1 MVTTAVVLDA
11 VQKAHTRINLSL
23 LQKGMIL
30 ISVPLVFELIFV
42 LTLSGMLRQAEA
54 EIQQERTA
62 KKVIDKTNQLAR
74 LFYQTSVR
82 MKDLR
87 FADAD
92 EQNKAFDELGDAITA
107 NATELKE
114 LTKPLPTSYQLAL
127 RIDAGLME
135 AHRKLS
141 GYREHL
147 GEGSALEQEQRFK
160 EVRLEITPIVQEV
173 AKDLQ
178 ALIEHE
184 KQIVEKDMPRLQAES
199 RSRVETLLG
208 VGIVFNILLAV
219 FLALFFTRGTVSR
232 LQVLVENT
240 QRLATG
246 RPLNPLLPGKDEIAH
261 LDKVFN
267 DMASALAAAMRKE
280 RAILENAFDVICSID
295 SNGKFISVS
304 PACERLL
311 GYQQRELIG
320 KDYIDLVVEADR
332 PQTIAAVL
340 NVVSTPGGQFENRLI
355 RHDGTAIDVLWSVQW
370 SKPEQSLF
378 CVIHDITQRKIIER
392 MKQEFVSMVSH
403 DLRTPLTSVQAAITL
418 LLSGAGGELSS
429 NGTEILN
436 MADDNISRL
445 IALINDLL
453 DIEKMESGKLQLNIK
468 PTSLQAVFDSSV
480 NAVQGFARTQR
491 IGIEVKPTDLEVDAD
506 GDRIVQ
512 ILVNLVSNAIK
523 FSPKDST
530 VTIEAVGSDASSN
543 VEVRVIDRGRG
554 VPEEQRKTIFDRFQ
568 QVDANDAVEKQGSGL
583 GLAICK
589 AIVEGHGGTIGVNP
603 GDGGGSI
610 FWFKLPAASDTAS
623 GAAADEPGDPTTDMV
638 ASTTAG

>member
-74 LFYQTSVR
+74 LFYQTSMR

-87 FADAD
+87 FADAE
-92 EQNKAFDELGDAITA
+92 EQNKAFDELGDAIAA
-107 NATELKE
+107 NASELKE
-114 LTKPLPTSYQLAL
+114 LTKPLATSYQLAL
-127 RIDAGLME
+127 RIDAGLKE
-135 AHRKLS
+135 AHTKLN
-141 GYREHL
+141 GYQKHL
-147 GEGSALEQEQRFK
+147 GEGSVLEQEQRFK
-160 EVRLEITPIVQEV
+160 AVRIEITPIVQDV
-173 AKDLQ
+173 ARDLQ
-178 ALIEHE
+178 ALIDHE

-199 RSRVETLLG
+199 RSRVEILLA
-208 VGIVFNILLAV
+208 VGIVFNIVLAV

-311 GYQQRELIG
+311 GYAQPELIG
-320 KDYIDLVVEADR
+320 KEYIQLVVEADR
-332 PQTIAAVL
+332 PATVAAVL
-340 NVVSTPGGQFENRLI
+340 NVVSAPGGQFENRLI
-355 RHDGTAIDVLWSVQW
+355 RNDGSAIDVLWSVQW

-418 LLSGAGGELSS
+418 LLSGAGGQLSA
-429 NGTEILN
+429 NGVEILN
-436 MADDNISRL
+436 MADDNIGRL

-453 DIEKMESGKLQLNIK
+453 DIEKMESGKLQLNLS
-468 PTSLQAVFDSSV
+468 PTPLQTVFDSSV
-480 NAVQGFARTQR
+480 NAVQGFARTQQ
-491 IGIEVKPTDLEVDAD
+491 IDIAVTPTDLQIDAD
-506 GDRIVQ
+506 ADRIVQ

-523 FSPKDST
+523 FSPKAST
-530 VTIEAVGSDASSN
+530 VTIEASAADDT
-543 VEVRVIDRGRG
+543 VEIRVIDQGRG

-568 QVDANDAVEKQGSGL
+568 QVNATDAAEKQGSGL

-589 AIVEGHGGTIGVNP
+589 AIVEGHGGTIGVSA
-603 GDGGGSI
+603 GEKGGSI
-610 FWFKLPAASDTAS
+610 FWFKLPAAVTISTDQVS
-623 GAAADEPGDPTTDMV
+623 DMV
-638 ASTTAG
+638 GSTTKG

>member
-87 FADAD
+87 FANAE

-107 NATELKE
+107 NSTELKE

-127 RIDAGLME
+127 RIEAGLNG
-135 AHRKLS
+135 AQKKLS
-141 GYREHL
+141 AYRQQL
-147 GEGSALEQEQRFK
+147 GEGSLLEQEQRFK
-160 EVRLEITPIVQEV
+160 EVRLEITPLVQEV
-173 AKDLQ
+173 AKNLQ
-178 ALIEHE
+178 TLIDHE
-184 KQIVEKDMPRLQAES
+184 KQIVEKDMPRLQALS
-199 RSRVETLLG
+199 RSRVEMLLA
-208 VGIVFNILLAV
+208 VGIVFNIVLAV

-295 SNGKFISVS
+295 SNGNFISVS

-311 GYQQRELIG
+311 GYTQQELIG
-320 KDYIDLVVEADR
+320 KEYIQLVVESDR
-332 PQTIAAVL
+332 QQTVAAVL
-340 NVVSTPGGQFENRLI
+340 NVVSSPGGQFENRLI
-355 RHDGTAIDVLWSVQW
+355 RNDGSFIDVLWSVQW

-418 LLSGAGGELSS
+418 LISGAGGQLSA
-429 NGTEILN
+429 NGVEILN
-436 MADDNISRL
+436 MADDNIGRL

-453 DIEKMESGKLQLNIK
+453 DIEKMESGKLQLNIS
-468 PTSLQAVFDSSV
+468 PTSLQSVFDSSV
-480 NAVQGFARTQR
+480 NAVQGFARTQQ
-491 IGIEVKPTDLEVDAD
+491 INIEVQPTDLHIEADA
-506 GDRIVQ
+506 DRIVQ
-512 ILVNLVSNAIK
+512 IVVNLVSNAIK
-523 FSPKDST
+523 FSPKNST
-530 VTIEAVGSDASSN
+530 VTIEASAVDET
-543 VEVRVIDRGRG
+543 VEIRVLDQGRG

-568 QVDANDAVEKQGSGL
+568 QVNANDAAEKQGSGL

-589 AIVEGHGGTIGVNP
+589 AIVEGHGGTIGVSP
-603 GDGGGSI
+603 GAKGGSI
-610 FWFKLPAASDTAS
+610 FWFKLPAGSITVSTDHS
-623 GAAADEPGDPTTDMV
+623 CDMV
-638 ASTTAG
+638 GSTTKG